1 MYEASGIGVAIGAKT
16 LLDGV
21 DIALAPG
28 RVTVLI
34 GPNGAGKSTLLKVI
48 AGELRPSTGAVRLH
62 GRDLRAIRPAELAR
76 LRSVLPQ
83 SVTLAF
89 PFALDEVVRLGLPEG
104 FPRAHGDALV
114 SRGLEAIGLLAEA
127 GRPCPSLSGGE
138 EQRVHLARVLVQL
151 WSAPEDGHARYL
163 LLDEPTASLDLA
175 HQLLVMRLARAHAS
189 AGGGVLAVMHD
200 LNLAAMLAD
209 EIVALDRGRVAA
221 KGDPAAVIT
230 DRLMSEVYGVDLRV
244 GATAPGVFVL
254 PQTAGGTAAAAGC
267 R

>member
-1 MYEASGIGVAIGAKT
+1 MYEASAITFAIGAKK

-21 DIALAPG
+21 DLALAPG
-28 RVTVLI
+28 RVTVLV

-48 AGELRPSTGAVRLH
+48 AGELRPSAGTVRLH
-62 GRDLRAIRPAELAR
+62 GRDVGSFRPAELAR

-89 PFALDEVVRLGLPEG
+89 PFSVDEVVRLGLPSSV
-104 FPRAHGDALV
+104 PRGRADALV
-114 SRGLEAIGLLAEA
+114 ARALESVGLLDEA
-127 GRPCPSLSGGE
+127 RRACPSLSGGE

-151 WSAPEDGHARYL
+151 WAAPGDDRPGYL

-175 HQLLVMRLARAHAS
+175 HQLLVMRLARAHAD

-209 EIVALDRGRVAA
+209 EILALDRGRVAA
-221 KGDPAAVIT
+221 CGAPASVIT
-230 DRLMSEVYGVDLRV
+230 DRLMAEVYGVDLRV
-244 GATAPGVFVL
+244 GAAPPGVFVL
-254 PQTAGGTAAAAGC
+254 PQTVANSE
-267 R
+267 

>member
-1 MYEASGIGVAIGAKT
+1 MYEASGIGFAIGARK

-21 DIALAPG
+21 DLALAPG
-28 RVTVLI
+28 RVTVLV

-48 AGELRPSTGAVRLH
+48 AGELRPSAGAVRLH
-62 GRDLRAIRPAELAR
+62 GREVASFRPAELAR

-89 PFALDEVVRLGLPEG
+89 PFSVDEVVRLGLPQG
-104 FPRAHGDALV
+104 FPRARADALIARALDSV
-114 SRGLEAIGLLAEA
+114 GLLAEA
-127 GRPCPSLSGGE
+127 GRACPSLSGGE

-151 WSAPEDGHARYL
+151 WSSPDDRARYL

-175 HQLLVMRLARAHAS
+175 HQLLVMRIARAHAE

-221 KGDPAAVIT
+221 RGEPGSVIT
-230 DRLMSEVYGVDLRV
+230 DRLMAEVYGVDLKV
-244 GATAPGVFVL
+244 GAIPPGTFVL
-254 PQTAGGTAAAAGC
+254 PQSAAL
-267 R
+267 

>member
-1 MYEASGIGVAIGAKT
+1 MYEASGIGFAIGAKK

-21 DIALAPG
+21 DLALAPG
-28 RVTVLI
+28 RVTVLV

-48 AGELRPSTGAVRLH
+48 AGELRPSAGTVRLH
-62 GRDLRAIRPAELAR
+62 GRDVASFRPAGLAR

-89 PFALDEVVRLGLPEG
+89 PFSVDEVVRLGLPQSVS
-104 FPRAHGDALV
+104 RARADALV
-114 SRGLEAIGLLAEA
+114 ARALESVGLLAEA
-127 GRPCPSLSGGE
+127 GRACPSLSGGE

-151 WSAPEDGHARYL
+151 WAAPDDDDRPRYL

-175 HQLLVMRLARAHAS
+175 HQLLVMRLARAHAE

-209 EIVALDRGRVAA
+209 DIMALDRGRVAA
-221 KGDPAAVIT
+221 RGAPASVIT
-230 DRLMSEVYGVDLRV
+230 DRLMAEVYGVDLKV
-244 GATAPGVFVL
+244 GATPPGTFVL
-254 PQTAGGTAAAAGC
+254 PQTASSE
-267 R
+267 